1 MRILVT
7 GATGFIGRAVIPVLL
22 ERGHSV
28 RIAAR
33 RPEPGLSG
41 CETALIGEIG
51 PDTNWRE
58 ALKGMEAVVHL
69 AARVHVMRERAADPL
84 AEFRRINVEGTR
96 ALAQQAAEEG
106 VPRFLLMSSL
116 HAVTGSSRP
125 DPVTEASAPAPTT
138 AYGRSKLEAER
149 VLAGVRERA
158 GLETVV
164 LRPPLI
170 YGPGVGA
177 NFRALLDACWRRLP
191 LPIGGI
197 ENRRSLLY
205 VGNLADAIERSLV
218 HPKGAGR
225 AYFLQDGP
233 PVSTQDL
240 VRRIGESLGHKAL
253 IIPLPRPVKGILERL
268 GPARVILERLT
279 GSLAVDDASIR
290 MELGWCP
297 PFTLKTGLEI
307 TANWYRS
314 GRTTPSSVGPRR

>member
-7 GATGFIGRAVIPVLL
+7 GATGFIGRTVIPVLL
-22 ERGHSV
+22 ERGHLV
-28 RIAAR
+28 RIAVR
-33 RPEPGLSG
+33 RPEVSLSG
-41 CETALIGEIG
+41 CETALVGEIG
-51 PDTNWRE
+51 PRSDWRE
-58 ALKGMEAVVHL
+58 ALKEMEAVVHL

-84 AEFRRINVEGTR
+84 AQFRRINVEGTR
-96 ALAQQAAEEG
+96 ALAQQAADAG
-106 VPRFLLMSSL
+106 VRRLLLMSSL

-125 DPVTEASAPAPTT
+125 DLVTDATEPNPSTD
-138 AYGRSKLEAER
+138 YGRSKLEAER
-149 VLAGVRERA
+149 VLAEVRERTA
-158 GLETVV
+158 LETVI
-164 LRPPLI
+164 LRPPLV

-218 HPKGAGR
+218 HPKATGR

-240 VRRIGESLGHKAL
+240 VRRIGETLGRKAL
-253 IIPLPRPVKGILERL
+253 VIPLPGSAKVMLERL
-268 GPARVILERLT
+268 GPARAILERLT
-279 GSLAVDDASIR
+279 GSLAVDDGPIR
-290 MELGWCP
+290 TELGWCP
-297 PFTLKTGLEI
+297 PFTLKTGLEA

-314 GRTTPSSVGPRR
+314 WRTTPSSVGPRR

>member
-1 MRILVT
+1 MRVLVT
-7 GATGFIGRAVIPVLL
+7 GGTGFIGRAVVPVLL

-28 RIAAR
+28 RIAAK
-33 RPEPGLSG
+33 RPDASLSG
-41 CETALIGEIG
+41 CETALVGDVG
-51 PDTNWRE
+51 PESDWHE

-69 AARVHVMRERAADPL
+69 AARVHVMRERAANPL

-96 ALAQQAAEEG
+96 TLVQQAAHAG
-106 VPRFLLMSSL
+106 VQRFLLMSSL
-116 HAVTGSSRP
+116 HAVTGSSRA
-125 DPVTEASAPAPTT
+125 DLIAEATEPNPTT

-149 VLAGVRERA
+149 VLAEVRERT
-158 GLETVV
+158 GVETVV
-164 LRPPLI
+164 LRPPLV

-205 VGNLADAIERSLV
+205 VGNLADAVERSLV
-218 HPKGAGR
+218 HPKAAGC

-240 VRRIGESLGHKAL
+240 VRGIGEALGRKAL
-253 IIPLPRPVKGILERL
+253 IIPLPGSAKVILERL
-268 GPARVILERLT
+268 GPARAILERLT
-279 GSLAVDDASIR
+279 GSLAVDDGPIR
-290 MELGWCP
+290 MELGWQP
-297 PFTLKTGLEI
+297 PFAFQTGLEA

-314 GRTTPSSVGPRR
+314 RRAAPLPSPAG